1 MGERIAP
8 TTEVVAADVTAMLR
22 EGCFHGAWKTYWS
35 HDVVCQFA
43 WPFTMKTQIKPTGEI
58 SVYTVR
64 DGRIVE
70 ARCFG

>member
-1 MGERIAP
+1 
-8 TTEVVAADVTAMLR
+8 MLR

-43 WPFTMKTQIKPTGEI
+43 WPFTMKTQPKPTGEI

-70 ARCFG
+70 ERCFC